1 MDQGGLEFLSPINTA
16 TLENEINGDDETDV
30 DFEDND
36 GNM

>member
-16 TLENEINGDDETDV
+16 TLENEINGDDETD
-30 DFEDND
+30 ND

>member
-1 MDQGGLEFLSPINTA
+1 MDQGGLEFLSPINAA

-36 GNM
+36 ENM